1 MVHLKFIMFFKC
13 CPILKSPTSGLR
25 PQLHFKPS
33 FPNRMLNIS
42 VAQGGL
48 PSGELTAEQVA
59 IQREKAQTFFIISKY
74 MSAWSF
80 STTEN

>member
-1 MVHLKFIMFFKC
+1 
-13 CPILKSPTSGLR
+13 
-25 PQLHFKPS
+25 
-33 FPNRMLNIS
+33 MLNIS